1 MYFQQNNFLI
11 FSAIQR
17 CATDSPADE
26 RRAEGG
32 ERVVA
37 GRAGGHEPRTQGDE
51 GRPGEYHH
59 HHPDCQPDHH
69 HNHPDLH
76 PDHSDCQYDHDDC
89 AQDQPFT
96 VKNPKLDSNSAL
108 AKKRRAK
115 GGQPLPQLQV

>member
-37 GRAGGHEPRTQGDE
+37 GRAGGHEPRAQGDE
-51 GRPGEYHH
+51 GGPGGDSHRRH
-59 HHPDCQPDHH
+59 
-69 HNHPDLH
+69 DLIK
-76 PDHSDCQYDHDDC
+76 
-89 AQDQPFT
+89 
-96 VKNPKLDSNSAL
+96 VNWL
-108 AKKRRAK
+108 
-115 GGQPLPQLQV
+115 